1 MTVNNLVIT
10 SIIFAAGS
18 KNGTFLMQTN
28 ANLAIAV
35 GDSFARIC
43 PQTQDANLSGID
55 IAVRYQLPE
64 AQGGGRSTCTV

>member
-35 GDSFARIC
+35 GDSFALIST
-43 PQTQDANLSGID
+43 QAQDANLSGID
-55 IAVRYQLPE
+55 IAVPYQL
-64 AQGGGRSTCTV
+64 T